1 LKKQGE
7 EMKRTYSKRQKLRQ
21 LFMVLIP
28 ICVSQLAIVS
38 TGFFNTVMAGQVSE
52 QDLAGVAAGVNL
64 FYPPFVALLGIVSGL
79 TPTISQLYG
88 ADKVKKIPNIV
99 RQAFY
104 WSLLLSLAFLPS
116 LLCNLHSPRLHS
128 NYILTVHNDCL
139 YLSCCTDTTYSLLLN
154 LVSLLLS

>member
-1 LKKQGE
+1 
-7 EMKRTYSKRQKLRQ
+7 MRRTYSRWQKLRQ
-21 LFMVLIP
+21 LFAVLIP
-28 ICVSQLAIVS
+28 ICVTQLAIVS
-38 TGFFNTVMAGQVSE
+38 TGFFNTVMAGQVSG

-104 WSLLLSLAFLPS
+104 WSLLLSLIFMS
-116 LLCNLHSPRLHS
+116 LG
-128 NYILTVHNDCL
+128 
-139 YLSCCTDTTYSLLLN
+139 YL
-154 LVSLLLS
+154 LVPGIIALMGLEPKVAQVMEG